1 MRNNFEV
8 GLVVAGVLSAVIL
21 LVKGTSVLIA
31 ISVMLGIVIFGLS
44 LEDEMKTGEDDECIE
59 KHNKS
64 LDENAKLFEKA
75 IKKGKSLGEPIYN
88 ELFFCD
94 EYGNPMPK
102 RKVNKL

>member
-31 ISVMLGIVIFGLS
+31 ISVMLGIVFFGLS
-44 LEDEMKTGEDDECIE
+44 LEDEMKTGEDDEWRG

-64 LDENAKLFEKA
+64 LDEYAKLSEKI
-75 IKKGKSLGEPIYN
+75 IKKARSLGKPIYN
-88 ELFFCD
+88 KVFFCD
-94 EYGNPMPK
+94 EYGNPMPPK
-102 RKVNKL
+102 KDQ